1 MLCWVQREASS
12 VVWVKGQTVMIV
24 LLLPFAWTLAL
35 ENLLRLIHL
44 RRLGW
49 SAPTVCMTCAGDKAL
64 FLYGPM
70 NTMYS
75 TYVLRF

>member
-1 MLCWVQREASS
+1 M
-12 VVWVKGQTVMIV
+12 VWVNGQTVTV
-24 LLLPFAWTLAL
+24 LPLPFAWSLAL
-35 ENLLRLIHL
+35 ENLLRLIYM

-75 TYVLRF
+75 TYDQLVD